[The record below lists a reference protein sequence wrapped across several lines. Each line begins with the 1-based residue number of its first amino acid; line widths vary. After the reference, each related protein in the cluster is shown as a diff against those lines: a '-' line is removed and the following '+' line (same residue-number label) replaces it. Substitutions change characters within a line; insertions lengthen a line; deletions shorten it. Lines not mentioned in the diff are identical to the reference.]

1 MTRLRPLIAALAF
14 ATLLGAPQARGE
26 GAEGPAADTRALAL
40 GPALVTRSVIETAL
54 ALIGVRYRFGG
65 NSPVTGFDCSGLVNY
80 VFRETLG
87 LRLPRTAAQMASVG
101 LPVAREDLQAGDLV
115 FFNTRGP
122 RHSHVGIYLGDS
134 RFVHAPS
141 ARTRVRIDRLDDP
154 SYRDRFDGARR
165 IDPVSLISGT

>member
-1 MTRLRPLIAALAF
+1 MTPRQSLMPVLLLASLLSSPAAHGQSVDG
-14 ATLLGAPQARGE
+14 GAVE
-26 GAEGPAADTRALAL
+26 GASGIGT
-40 GPALVTRSVIETAL
+40 ALVTRSVIETAL

-65 NSPVTGFDCSGLVNY
+65 SSPVTGFDCSGLVTY

-87 LRLPRTAAQMASVG
+87 LKLPRTAAQIASVG
-101 LPVAREDLQAGDLV
+101 LPVAREDLQPGDLV

-122 RHSHVGIYLGDS
+122 RHSHVGIYLGDA

-141 ARTRVRIDRLDDP
+141 ARTRVRVDRLDDP

-165 IDPVSLISGT
+165 IDPISLISGS